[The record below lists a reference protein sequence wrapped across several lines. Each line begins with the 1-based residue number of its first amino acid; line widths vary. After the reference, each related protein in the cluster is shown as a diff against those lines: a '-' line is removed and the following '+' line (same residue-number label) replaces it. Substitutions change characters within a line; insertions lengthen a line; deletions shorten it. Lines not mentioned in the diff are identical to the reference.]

1 MLGMNN
7 CEKRQ
12 IALRLMPQL
21 LTLMVLAYMIAG
33 CSGWKVTTKSSD
45 QLPRYTIR
53 SIALVPFTA
62 ITTPQVRDRGD
73 AVPSTPESLRRVE
86 STMAAP
92 PPGVQQPP
100 RQATAIPAHA
110 PELITK
116 LFWKRLQSREGV
128 QVLPLVDSVKASAA
142 EGALST
148 ARLEAAAASVAK
160 KLKADAALMG
170 FVSTYQERVGS
181 QLGADPPA
189 SVGFEVKVV
198 AADGRVLWVGQYYER
213 QRPLTEDF
221 VGFVK
226 RSGMFV
232 TAEELAEYG
241 VDEILKK
248 FPFGVAGEK

>member
-1 MLGMNN
+1 MIESGNKWWMILAAGFLLP
-7 CEKRQ
+7 
-12 IALRLMPQL
+12 IA
-21 LTLMVLAYMIAG
+21 AG
-33 CSGWKVTTKSSD
+33 CSGWKVATASSD
-45 QLPRYTIR
+45 ELPRYTIR

-73 AVPSTPESLRRVE
+73 VFSSTPESLRRVDG
-86 STMAAP
+86 SMAVP
-92 PPGVQQPP
+92 SGVQQPP
-100 RQATAIPAHA
+100 RQAAAIPAHA

-148 ARLEAAAASVAK
+148 GRPEAAAASVAK

-170 FVSTYQERVGS
+170 LVSTYQERVGS

-213 QRPLTEDF
+213 
-221 VGFVK
+221 
-226 RSGMFV
+226 
-232 TAEELAEYG
+232 
-241 VDEILKK
+241 
-248 FPFGVAGEK
+248 